1 VKNYRLGLSL
11 GVGAYLFWG
20 LFPLYWPLLEP
31 ANSIE
36 IVAHRAVWT
45 FVVCVAALIYSQKLR
60 STLALI
66 QVPRIVLR
74 LLLSTAL
81 ISVNWLVYIWGV
93 NHGHVVECALGY
105 YINPLI
111 IIAFGVLLLK
121 EKMRKWQW
129 VSVGVASIGVIVLT
143 VDYGRP
149 PWIALALATSWGS
162 YGLIK
167 KQLGL
172 EALQGLAIETF
183 LSLLPYGGYLLWL
196 GNKGTGQFGHHVGLT
211 TLLILAG
218 VVTAIPLLMFNSS
231 ANKLPYTVIGL
242 LQYIT
247 PTVQFLIGVLVRH
260 EVMTTARWFG
270 FLIVWVALLA
280 LGLDLVKSGS
290 TSNNSLAELD

>member
-1 VKNYRLGLSL
+1 
-11 GVGAYLFWG
+11 
-20 LFPLYWPLLEP
+20 
-31 ANSIE
+31 
-36 IVAHRAVWT
+36 
-45 FVVCVAALIYSQKLR
+45 
-60 STLALI
+60 
-66 QVPRIVLR
+66 
-74 LLLSTAL
+74 
-81 ISVNWLVYIWGV
+81 
-93 NHGHVVECALGY
+93 
-105 YINPLI
+105 
-111 IIAFGVLLLK
+111 
-121 EKMRKWQW
+121 MRKWQW
-129 VSVGVASIGVIVLT
+129 VSVGVASVGVIVLT
-143 VDYGRP
+143 IDYGRP

-183 LSLLPYGGYLLWL
+183 LSILPYGAYLIWL
-196 GNKGTGQFGHHVGLT
+196 GNTGTGQFGHHAGLT
-211 TLLILAG
+211 ALLILAG

-260 EVMTTARWFG
+260 EVMTTARWVG
-270 FLIVWVALLA
+270 FFIVWVALIA

>member
-1 VKNYRLGLSL
+1 MKNYRLGLLL

-45 FVVCVAALIYSQKLR
+45 FVVCVAALTYSHKLR
-60 STLALI
+60 STLALMRI
-66 QVPRIVLR
+66 PRIVLR
-74 LLLSTAL
+74 LLLSTCL

-129 VSVGVASIGVIVLT
+129 VSVGIALIGVIILT

-149 PWIALALATSWGS
+149 PWIALALAGSWAF
-162 YGLIK
+162 YALIK

-183 LSLLPYGGYLLWL
+183 LSLLPYGGYLLWI
-196 GNKGTGQFGHHVGLT
+196 GNKGTGQFGHHVALT

-231 ANKLPYTVIGL
+231 ANKLPYIVIGL

-260 EVMTTARWFG
+260 EVMTTARWIG
-270 FLIVWVALLA
+270 FFIVWLALLA
-280 LGLDLVKSGS
+280 LAVDLVKSGS
-290 TSNNSLAELD
+290 TSDDSLAELD

>member
-1 VKNYRLGLSL
+1 MKNYRLGLLL

-45 FVVCVAALIYSQKLR
+45 FVVCVAALTYSHKLR
-60 STLALI
+60 STLVLMRI
-66 QVPRIVLR
+66 PRIVLR
-74 LLLSTAL
+74 LLLSTCL

-129 VSVGVASIGVIVLT
+129 VSVGIALIGVIILT

-149 PWIALALATSWGS
+149 PWIALALAASWGS
-162 YGLIK
+162 YGLVK

-183 LSLLPYGGYLLWL
+183 LSLLPYGGYLLWI
-196 GNKGTGQFGHHVGLT
+196 GNKGTGQFGHHVALT

-231 ANKLPYTVIGL
+231 ANKLPYIVIGL

-260 EVMTTARWFG
+260 EVMTTARWIG
-270 FLIVWVALLA
+270 FFIVWLALLA
-280 LGLDLVKSGS
+280 LAVDLVKSGS
-290 TSNNSLAELD
+290 TSDDSLAELD

>member
-1 VKNYRLGLSL
+1 MKNYRLGLLL
-11 GVGAYLFWG
+11 GIGAYLIWG

-45 FVVCVAALIYSQKLR
+45 FVFCIAALVYSHKLR
-60 STLALI
+60 STFALLR
-66 QVPRIVLR
+66 VPRIVLR
-74 LLLSTAL
+74 LLLSTCL

-129 VSVGVASIGVIVLT
+129 VSVGVASVGVIILT
-143 VDYGRP
+143 IDYGRP

-183 LSLLPYGGYLLWL
+183 LSILPYGAYLIWL
-196 GNKGTGQFGHHVGLT
+196 GNKGTGQFGHHAGLT
-211 TLLILAG
+211 ALLILAG

-260 EVMTTARWFG
+260 EVMTTARWIG
-270 FLIVWVALLA
+270 FFIVWVALLA
-280 LGLDLVKSGS
+280 LGMDLVKSGS
-290 TSNNSLAELD
+290 TSDNSLAELD